1 MKSMKKFTLSIMLA
15 LATVVARAESVATAP
30 TWTDDLTTTA
40 EIADLHRGAAMT
52 IDNEGNA
59 IVTGSYTT
67 DLQFAGSYLEAIATS
82 AFVAKYDKAGNKK
95 WAAGLKG
102 AATINAITTDAEG
115 NIYAAGVFADA
126 VEILNANGESKQTI
140 TGMADRTDKATGFI
154 VKYDKAGDYVASK
167 IITPQTNAALVDMGL
182 EDDSSASFYAKKLV
196 VDGTKLYLS
205 ASYKGDVNVDN
216 VALPGKYVTVFD
228 FMFQD
233 AVSMCVLSFNTSD
246 LGDAKTVSYF
256 GAKEQTTTDLV
267 YQTEDVNFDVHDG
280 KVYVGYVA
288 CGKEMTLYAG
298 NSTSDV
304 PLIYSG
310 DGTNEHGYILAVID
324 GNNVTKKVFHSV
336 ATDNTNVLNTIDH
349 MVFKNDKL
357 YLVGTF
363 NQALPFDINISY
375 AGGCDTYATCLNA
388 TTLEKEWAVT
398 SNFEEGEAN
407 YSAENVSGVVIAN
420 DGAINI
426 YGWVE
431 NTSDHSVTSALN
443 HTVAAGTPTQMEK
456 ESDAKLFMAVATNGS
471 TKLFQTD
478 NVKTTEGGL
487 TYAGKYTYTYYG
499 GDLATGVSNVIAA
512 DNTINWDGNNVTL
525 AKAADITLY
534 NVSGML
540 VKKAN
545 NASTMSL
552 DNVASGIYTV
562 KAGKQTIKVVK

>member
-1 MKSMKKFTLSIMLA
+1 MKKFTLSIMLA

-30 TWTDDLTTTA
+30 TWTDDITTT
-40 EIADLHRGAAMT
+40 EKFADLHRGAAMT

-67 DLQFAGSYLEAIATS
+67 DLSFAASYLEATATS

-102 AATINAITTDAEG
+102 AATINAITTDAAG

-154 VKYDKAGDYVASK
+154 VKYSKDGEYVASK
-167 IITPQTNAALVDMGL
+167 IITPQTNAALIDLGL
-182 EDDSSASFYAKKLV
+182 MYDPSASFYTKKLV

-205 ASYKGDVNVDN
+205 AAYKGDVNVDN
-216 VALPGKYVTVFD
+216 VALSGKYVTMFD
-228 FMFQD
+228 FMLQD

-256 GAKEQTTTDLV
+256 GAKEQATTDLL

-336 ATDNTNVLNTIDH
+336 ATDNSNILNTIDH

-398 SNFEEGEAN
+398 SNFEEGDVN
-407 YSAENVSGVVIAN
+407 HSAENVSGVVIAN

-471 TKLFQTD
+471 TKLFQSD
-478 NVKTTEGGL
+478 NVKATEGGL

-499 GDLATGVSNVIAA
+499 GGSATGVSNVIAA

>member
-1 MKSMKKFTLSIMLA
+1 MLA
-15 LATVVARAESVATAP
+15 LATVVARAENVASAP
-30 TWTDDLTTTA
+30 TWTNELTTTEA
-40 EIADLHRGAAMT
+40 IADLHRGAAMT

-67 DLQFAGSYLEAIATS
+67 DLSFAASYLEATATS

-154 VKYDKAGDYVASK
+154 VKYSKDGEYVASK
-167 IITPQTNAALVDMGL
+167 IITPQTNAALIDLGL
-182 EDDSSASFYAKKLV
+182 MDDSSASFYAKKLV

-288 CGKEMTLYAG
+288 CGKDMTLYAG

-304 PLIYSG
+304 PLVYSG

-324 GNNVTKKVFHSV
+324 GNNVTKKVFHSA
-336 ATDNTNVLNTIDH
+336 ATDNANVLNTIDD
-349 MVFKNDKL
+349 MVFKNNKL

-363 NQALPFDINISY
+363 NQALPFDNTISFS
-375 AGGCDTYATCLNA
+375 GGCDTYAVSLNA

-398 SNFEEGEAN
+398 SNFEEGDAN
-407 YSAENVSGVVIAN
+407 HSAENVSGVVIAN

-443 HTVAAGTPTQMEK
+443 HTVAAGTPTKMEK
-456 ESDAKLFMAVATNGS
+456 ESDAKLFMAVATNGN
-471 TKLFQTD
+471 TKLFQSD

-487 TYAGKYTYTYYG
+487 TYAGKYTYSYYG
-499 GDLATGVSNVIAA
+499 GDLATGVSNVMAA

-525 AKAADITLY
+525 AKAADIALY

>member
-1 MKSMKKFTLSIMLA
+1 MLA
-15 LATVVARAESVATAP
+15 LATVVARAESVASVS
-30 TWTDDLTTTA
+30 TWTDELTTTA

-67 DLQFAGSYLEAIATS
+67 DLSFAASNLEATSTS
-82 AFVAKYDKAGNKK
+82 AFVAKYDKAGNRK
-95 WAAGLKG
+95 WAAGLNG

-115 NIYAAGVFADA
+115 NIYAAGVFAD
-126 VEILNANGESKQTI
+126 VVKILNANGESKQTI
-140 TGMADRTDKATGFI
+140 TGMADITDKATGFI
-154 VKYDKAGDYVASK
+154 VKYSKDGEYVASK
-167 IITPQTNAALVDMGL
+167 TITPKTNATLAGMMAGMELLDF
-182 EDDSSASFYAKKLV
+182 SSAGFYAKKLV

-216 VALPGKYVTVFD
+216 VALSGKYVTLFGIW
-228 FMFQD
+228 FQD

-246 LGDAKTVSYF
+246 LGDAKTVSNF
-256 GAKEQTTTDLV
+256 GAKEQTTTDLL

-349 MVFKNDKL
+349 MVFKNNKL

-363 NQALPFDINISY
+363 NQALPFDNTISFS
-375 AGGCDTYATCLNA
+375 GGCDTYAVSLNA

-398 SNFEEGEAN
+398 SNFEEGDVN

-431 NTSDHSVTSALN
+431 NTDGHSVTSALN

-456 ESDAKLFMAVATNGS
+456 ESDAKLFMAVATNGN

-478 NVKTTEGGL
+478 NVKTTEEGL

-499 GDLATGVSNVIAA
+499 GGSATGVSNVMTA

>member
-1 MKSMKKFTLSIMLA
+1 MLA

-30 TWTDDLTTTA
+30 TWTDELTTTA
-40 EIADLHRGAAMT
+40 KIADLHRGAAMT

-67 DLQFAGSYLEAIATS
+67 DLQFARSYLEAIATS

-95 WAAGLKG
+95 WAAGLNG
-102 AATINAITTDAEG
+102 AATINAITTDAAG
-115 NIYAAGVFADA
+115 NIYAAGVFAD
-126 VEILNANGESKQTI
+126 VVKILNANGESKQTI
-140 TGMADRTDKATGFI
+140 TGIADRPDKATGFI
-154 VKYDKAGDYVASK
+154 VKYSKDGEYVASK
-167 IITPQTNAALVDMGL
+167 TITPKTNAALAGTEL
-182 EDDSSASFYAKKLV
+182 WDDSRAGFYAKKLV
-196 VDGTKLYLS
+196 IDGTKLYLS

-216 VALPGKYVTVFD
+216 VALSGKYVNIGG

-288 CGKEMTLYAG
+288 SGKDMTLYAG

-304 PLIYSG
+304 PLIYRG
-310 DGTNEHGYILAVID
+310 DGINEHGYILAVID
-324 GNNVTKKVFHSV
+324 GNNVTTKVFHSEE
-336 ATDNTNVLNTIDH
+336 TDNMNVLNTIDH
-349 MVFKNDKL
+349 MVFKNNKL

-363 NQALPFDINISY
+363 NQALPFDNTISFS
-375 AGGCDTYATCLNA
+375 GGCDTYAVSLNA

-431 NTSDHSVTSALN
+431 NTNGHSVTSALN
-443 HTVAAGTPTQMEK
+443 HTVAAGTPTKMEK
-456 ESDAKLFMAVATNGS
+456 ESDAKLFMAVATNGN

-478 NVKTTEGGL
+478 NVKTTEEGL

-499 GDLATGVSNVIAA
+499 GGSATGVSNVMTA

>member
-1 MKSMKKFTLSIMLA
+1 MLA

-30 TWTDDLTTTA
+30 TWTDELTTTA
-40 EIADLHRGAAMT
+40 AIADLHRGAAMT

-67 DLQFAGSYLEAIATS
+67 ELQFAGSYLEATATS

-95 WAAGLKG
+95 WAAGLNG
-102 AATINAITTDAEG
+102 AATISAITTDAAG
-115 NIYAAGVFADA
+115 NIYAAGVFADV
-126 VEILNANGESKQTI
+126 VEILNANGKSKQTI
-140 TGMADRTDKATGFI
+140 TGMAERTDKATGFI
-154 VKYDKAGDYVASK
+154 VKYSKDGEYVASK
-167 IITPQTNAALVDMGL
+167 IITPKTNAALAGMVLMDF
-182 EDDSSASFYAKKLV
+182 SSAGFYTKKLI

-205 ASYKGDVNVDN
+205 AAYKGDVNVDN
-216 VALPGKYVTVFD
+216 VALSGKYVTLFE

-256 GAKEQTTTDLV
+256 GAKEQTTADLV

-288 CGKEMTLYAG
+288 SGKEMTLYAG

-304 PLIYSG
+304 PLIYRG
-310 DGTNEHGYILAVID
+310 DGINEHGYILAVID
-324 GNNVTKKVFHSV
+324 GNNVKKKVFHSEE
-336 ATDNTNVLNTIDH
+336 TDNMNVLNTIDH
-349 MVFKNDKL
+349 MVFKNNKL

-363 NQALPFDINISY
+363 NQALPFDNTISFS
-375 AGGCDTYATCLNA
+375 GGCDTYAVSLNA

-478 NVKTTEGGL
+478 NVKATEGGL

-499 GDLATGVSNVIAA
+499 GGSATGVSNVMA
-512 DNTINWDGNNVTL
+512 DGNAINWDGNNVTL

>member
-1 MKSMKKFTLSIMLA
+1 MLA
-15 LATVVARAESVATAP
+15 LATVVARAESVASAP
-30 TWTDDLTTTA
+30 TWTNELTTTEA
-40 EIADLHRGAAMT
+40 FADLHRGAAMT

-67 DLQFAGSYLEAIATS
+67 ELQFAGSYLEATATS

-95 WAAGLKG
+95 WAAGLNG
-102 AATINAITTDAEG
+102 AATINAITTDAAG

-140 TGMADRTDKATGFI
+140 TGMADRPDKATGFI
-154 VKYDKAGDYVASK
+154 VKYSKDGEYVASK
-167 IITPQTNAALVDMGL
+167 TITPKTNAALAGTEL
-182 EDDSSASFYAKKLV
+182 WDDSRAGFYAKKLV
-196 VDGTKLYLS
+196 IDGTKLYLS

-216 VALPGKYVTVFD
+216 VALSGKYVNIGG

-256 GAKEQTTTDLV
+256 GAKEQTTNESL

-288 CGKEMTLYAG
+288 SGKDMTLYAG

-304 PLIYSG
+304 PLIYRG
-310 DGTNEHGYILAVID
+310 DGINEHGYILAVID
-324 GNNVTKKVFHSV
+324 GNNVTKKVFHSEE
-336 ATDNTNVLNTIDH
+336 TDNMNVLNTIDH
-349 MVFKNDKL
+349 MVFKNNKL

-363 NQALPFDINISY
+363 NQALPFDNTISFS
-375 AGGCDTYATCLNA
+375 GGCDTYAVSLNA

-431 NTSDHSVTSALN
+431 NTNGHSVTSALN
-443 HTVAAGTPTQMEK
+443 HTVAAGTPTKMEK
-456 ESDAKLFMAVATNGS
+456 ESDAKLFMAVATNGN

-487 TYAGKYTYTYYG
+487 TYPGKYTYTYYG
-499 GDLATGVSNVIAA
+499 GGSATGVSNVMTA

>member
-1 MKSMKKFTLSIMLA
+1 MLA
-15 LATVVARAESVATAP
+15 LATVVARAESVASAP
-30 TWTDDLTTTA
+30 TWTDELTTTA
-40 EIADLHRGAAMT
+40 AIADLHRGAAMT

-67 DLQFAGSYLEAIATS
+67 DLSFAASYLEATATS

-115 NIYAAGVFADA
+115 NIYAAGVFADE

-154 VKYDKAGDYVASK
+154 VKYSKDGEYVASK
-167 IITPQTNAALVDMGL
+167 IITPQTNAALIDLGL
-182 EDDSSASFYAKKLV
+182 EDYSSASFYAKKLV

-288 CGKEMTLYAG
+288 CGKDMTLYAG

-324 GNNVTKKVFHSV
+324 GNNVTKKVFHSA
-336 ATDNTNVLNTIDH
+336 ATDNANVLNTIDD
-349 MVFKNDKL
+349 MVFKNNKL

-363 NQALPFDINISY
+363 NQALPFDNTISFS
-375 AGGCDTYATCLNA
+375 GGCDTYAVSLNA

-398 SNFEEGEAN
+398 SNFEEGDAK

-456 ESDAKLFMAVATNGS
+456 ESDAKLFMAVATNGD
-471 TKLFQTD
+471 TKLFQSD
-478 NVKTTEGGL
+478 NVKATEGGL
-487 TYAGKYTYTYYG
+487 TYAGKYTYSYYG
-499 GDLATGVSNVIAA
+499 GDSATGVSNVMAA
-512 DNTINWDGNNVTL
+512 DNAINWDGNNVTL

>member
-1 MKSMKKFTLSIMLA
+1 MLA

-30 TWTDDLTTTA
+30 TWTDELTTTA
-40 EIADLHRGAAMT
+40 AIADLHRGAAMT

-67 DLQFAGSYLEAIATS
+67 ELQFAGSYLEATATS

-95 WAAGLKG
+95 WAAGLNG
-102 AATINAITTDAEG
+102 AATINAITTDAAG
-115 NIYAAGVFADA
+115 NIYAAGVFADV
-126 VEILNANGESKQTI
+126 VEILNANGKSKQTI
-140 TGMADRTDKATGFI
+140 TGMADRRDKATGFI
-154 VKYDKAGDYVASK
+154 VKYSKEGEYVASK
-167 IITPQTNAALVDMGL
+167 IITPQTNAALIDLGL
-182 EDDSSASFYAKKLV
+182 MYDPSASFYAKKLV
-196 VDGTKLYLS
+196 FDGTKLYLS
-205 ASYKGDVNVDN
+205 AAYKGDVNVDN
-216 VALPGKYVTVFD
+216 VALSGKYANIGG
-228 FMFQD
+228 FMLQD
-233 AVSMCVLSFNTSD
+233 AISMCVLSFNTSD

-304 PLIYSG
+304 PLAYSG
-310 DGTNEHGYILAVID
+310 DGINEHGYILAVID

-336 ATDNTNVLNTIDH
+336 ATDNSKILNTIDH

-431 NTSDHSVTSALN
+431 KTSDHSVTSALN

-471 TKLFQTD
+471 TKLFQSD
-478 NVKTTEGGL
+478 NVKATEGGS

-499 GDLATGVSNVIAA
+499 GDLATGVSNVMTA

>member
-1 MKSMKKFTLSIMLA
+1 MLA
-15 LATVVARAESVATAP
+15 LATVVARAESVASAS
-30 TWTDDLTTTA
+30 TWTNELTTTA
-40 EIADLHRGAAMT
+40 EIAELHRGAAMT

-67 DLQFAGSYLEAIATS
+67 ELQFAGSNLEATATS
-82 AFVAKYDKAGNKK
+82 AFVAKYDKAGNRK
-95 WAAGLKG
+95 WAAGLNG

-115 NIYAAGVFADA
+115 NIYAAGVFAD
-126 VEILNANGESKQTI
+126 VVKILNANGESKQTI
-140 TGMADRTDKATGFI
+140 TGMADRDDKATGFI
-154 VKYDKAGDYVASK
+154 VKYSKDGEYVASK
-167 IITPQTNAALVDMGL
+167 TITPKTNATLAGMMAGMELWDY
-182 EDDSSASFYAKKLV
+182 SSAGFYTKKLV

-205 ASYKGDVNVDN
+205 AAYKGDVNVDN
-216 VALPGKYVTVFD
+216 VALSGKYVTLFG
-228 FMFQD
+228 FAFQD

-256 GAKEQTTTDLV
+256 GAKEQTTNDLV

-336 ATDNTNVLNTIDH
+336 ATNNTNVLNTIDH

-398 SNFEEGEAN
+398 SNFEEGDVN
-407 YSAENVSGVVIAN
+407 HSAENVSGVVIAN

-431 NTSDHSVTSALN
+431 NTSEHSVTSALN
-443 HTVAAGTPTQMEK
+443 HTVAAGTPTKMEK
-456 ESDAKLFMAVATNGS
+456 ESDAKLFMAVATNGN

-499 GDLATGVSNVIAA
+499 GGSATGVSNVMA
-512 DNTINWDGNNVTL
+512 DGNAINWDGNNVTL

>member
-1 MKSMKKFTLSIMLA
+1 MKKITLSIMLA
-15 LATVVARAESVATAP
+15 LATVVARAESVASAP
-30 TWTDDLTTTA
+30 TWTDELTTTA
-40 EIADLHRGAAMT
+40 AIADLHRGAAMT

-67 DLQFAGSYLEAIATS
+67 DLSFAASYLEATATS

-115 NIYAAGVFADA
+115 NIYAAGVFADE

-154 VKYDKAGDYVASK
+154 VKYSKDGEYVASK
-167 IITPQTNAALVDMGL
+167 IITPQTNAALIDLGL
-182 EDDSSASFYAKKLV
+182 EDYSSASFYAKKLV

-288 CGKEMTLYAG
+288 CGKDMTLYAG

-324 GNNVTKKVFHSV
+324 GNNVTKKVFHSA
-336 ATDNTNVLNTIDH
+336 ATDNANVLNTIDD
-349 MVFKNDKL
+349 MVFKNNKL

-363 NQALPFDINISY
+363 NQALPFDNTISFS
-375 AGGCDTYATCLNA
+375 GGCDTYAVSLNA

-398 SNFEEGEAN
+398 SNFEEGDAK

-456 ESDAKLFMAVATNGS
+456 ESDAKLFMAVATNGD
-471 TKLFQTD
+471 TKLFQSD
-478 NVKTTEGGL
+478 NVKATEGGL
-487 TYAGKYTYTYYG
+487 TYAGKYTYSYYG
-499 GDLATGVSNVIAA
+499 GDSATGVSNVMAA
-512 DNTINWDGNNVTL
+512 DNAINWDGNNVTL

>member
-1 MKSMKKFTLSIMLA
+1 MLA
-15 LATVVARAESVATAP
+15 LATVVARAESVASAS
-30 TWTDDLTTTA
+30 TWTAELTTTEA
-40 EIADLHRGAAMT
+40 FADLHRGAAMT

-67 DLQFAGSYLEAIATS
+67 NLQFAESYLEATATS
-82 AFVAKYDKAGNKK
+82 AFVAKYDKDGNRK
-95 WAAGLKG
+95 WAAGLNG

-115 NIYAAGVFADA
+115 NIYAAGVFAD
-126 VEILNANGESKQTI
+126 VVKILNANGESKQTI
-140 TGMADRTDKATGFI
+140 TGMADRDDKATGFI
-154 VKYDKAGDYVASK
+154 VKYSKDGEYVASK
-167 IITPQTNAALVDMGL
+167 TITPKTNATLAGMMAGMGL
-182 EDDSSASFYAKKLV
+182 WDYSSAGFYAKKLV

-205 ASYKGDVNVDN
+205 AAYKGDVNVDN
-216 VALPGKYVTVFD
+216 VALSGKYVTLFG
-228 FMFQD
+228 FAFQD

-256 GAKEQTTTDLV
+256 GAKEQTTNDLV

-288 CGKEMTLYAG
+288 CGKDMTLYAG

-304 PLIYSG
+304 SLVYSG

-336 ATDNTNVLNTIDH
+336 ATNNTNVLNTIDH
-349 MVFKNDKL
+349 MVFKNNKL

-363 NQALPFDINISY
+363 NQALPFDNTISFS
-375 AGGCDTYATCLNA
+375 GGCDTYAVSLNA

-398 SNFEEGEAN
+398 SNFEEGDAN
-407 YSAENVSGVVIAN
+407 HSAENVSGVVIAN

-431 NTSDHSVTSALN
+431 KTSDHSVTSALN

-456 ESDAKLFMAVATNGS
+456 ESDAKLFMAVATNGN

-499 GDLATGVSNVIAA
+499 GGSATGVSNVMA
-512 DNTINWDGNNVTL
+512 DGNAINWDGNNVTL

>member
-1 MKSMKKFTLSIMLA
+1 MLA
-15 LATVVARAESVATAP
+15 LATVVARAESVATASP
-30 TWTDDLTTTA
+30 WTDELTTT
-40 EIADLHRGAAMT
+40 EKFADLHRGAAMT

-67 DLQFAGSYLEAIATS
+67 ELQFAGSYLEATATS

-95 WAAGLKG
+95 WAAGLNG

-115 NIYAAGVFADA
+115 NIYAAGVFAD
-126 VEILNANGESKQTI
+126 VVKILNANGESKQTI
-140 TGMADRTDKATGFI
+140 TGMADRDDKATGFI
-154 VKYDKAGDYVASK
+154 VKYSKDGEYVASK
-167 IITPQTNAALVDMGL
+167 TITPKTNAALAGTEL
-182 EDDSSASFYAKKLV
+182 WDDSRAGFYAKKLV
-196 VDGTKLYLS
+196 IDGTKLYLS

-216 VALPGKYVTVFD
+216 VALSGKYVNIGG

-349 MVFKNDKL
+349 MVFKNNKL

-363 NQALPFDINISY
+363 NQALPFDNTISFS
-375 AGGCDTYATCLNA
+375 GGCDTYAVSLNA

-398 SNFEEGEAN
+398 SNFEEGDVN
-407 YSAENVSGVVIAN
+407 HSAENVSGVVIAN

-456 ESDAKLFMAVATNGS
+456 ESDAKLFMAVATNGN

-478 NVKTTEGGL
+478 NVKPTEEGL

-499 GDLATGVSNVIAA
+499 GGSATGVSNVIAA
-512 DNTINWDGNNVTL
+512 GNTINWDGNNVTL

>member
-1 MKSMKKFTLSIMLA
+1 MLA
-15 LATVVARAESVATAP
+15 LATVVARAENVASAP
-30 TWTDDLTTTA
+30 TWTNELTTTA
-40 EIADLHRGAAMT
+40 AIADLHRGAAMT

-67 DLQFAGSYLEAIATS
+67 DLSFAASYLEATATS

-115 NIYAAGVFADA
+115 NIYAAGVFADE

-154 VKYDKAGDYVASK
+154 VKYSKDGEYVASK
-167 IITPQTNAALVDMGL
+167 IITPQTNAALIDLGL
-182 EDDSSASFYAKKLV
+182 MDDSSASFYAKKLV

-228 FMFQD
+228 LMFQD

-288 CGKEMTLYAG
+288 CGKDMTLYAG

-304 PLIYSG
+304 PLVYSG

-324 GNNVTKKVFHSV
+324 GNNVTKKVFHSA
-336 ATDNTNVLNTIDH
+336 ATDNANVLNTIDD
-349 MVFKNDKL
+349 MVFKNNKL

-398 SNFEEGEAN
+398 SNFEEGDAN
-407 YSAENVSGVVIAN
+407 HSAENVSGVVIAN

-443 HTVAAGTPTQMEK
+443 HTVAAGTPTKMEK

-487 TYAGKYTYTYYG
+487 TYAGKYTYSYYG
-499 GDLATGVSNVIAA
+499 GDSATGVSNVMA
-512 DNTINWDGNNVTL
+512 DGNAISWDGSNVTL

>member
-1 MKSMKKFTLSIMLA
+1 MLA

-30 TWTDDLTTTA
+30 TWTDELTTTA
-40 EIADLHRGAAMT
+40 AIADLHRGAAMT

-67 DLQFAGSYLEAIATS
+67 ELQFAGSYLEATATS

-95 WAAGLKG
+95 WAAGLNG
-102 AATINAITTDAEG
+102 AATINAITTDAAG
-115 NIYAAGVFADA
+115 NIYAAGVFADV
-126 VEILNANGESKQTI
+126 VEILNANGKSKQTI
-140 TGMADRTDKATGFI
+140 TGMAERTDKATGFI
-154 VKYDKAGDYVASK
+154 VKYSKDGEYVASK
-167 IITPQTNAALVDMGL
+167 IITPQTNAALIDLGL
-182 EDDSSASFYAKKLV
+182 MYDPSASFYAKKLV
-196 VDGTKLYLS
+196 FDGTKLYLS
-205 ASYKGDVNVDN
+205 AAYKGDVNVDN
-216 VALPGKYVTVFD
+216 VALSGKYANIGG
-228 FMFQD
+228 FMLQD
-233 AVSMCVLSFNTSD
+233 AISMCVLSFNTSD

-256 GAKEQTTTDLV
+256 GAKEQATTDLV

-304 PLIYSG
+304 PLAYSG
-310 DGTNEHGYILAVID
+310 DGINEHGYILAVID

-336 ATDNTNVLNTIDH
+336 ATDNSKILNTIDH

-431 NTSDHSVTSALN
+431 KTSDHSVTSALN

-471 TKLFQTD
+471 TKLFQSD
-478 NVKTTEGGL
+478 NVKATEGGS

-499 GDLATGVSNVIAA
+499 GDLATGVSNVMTA

>member
-1 MKSMKKFTLSIMLA
+1 MLA

-30 TWTDDLTTTA
+30 TWTDDLTTT
-40 EIADLHRGAAMT
+40 EKFADLHRGAAMT

-67 DLQFAGSYLEAIATS
+67 DLQFAGSYLEATATS
-82 AFVAKYDKAGNKK
+82 AFVAKYDSAGNKR
-95 WAAGLKG
+95 WAAGLNG
-102 AATINAITTDAEG
+102 AASSNAITTDAEG
-115 NIYAAGVFADA
+115 NIYAAGVFAD
-126 VEILNANGESKQTI
+126 VVKILNANGKSKQTI

-154 VKYDKAGDYVASK
+154 VKYSKDGEYVASK
-167 IITPQTNAALVDMGL
+167 TITPKTNATLAGMMAGMELWDY
-182 EDDSSASFYAKKLV
+182 SSAGFYTKKLV

-205 ASYKGDVNVDN
+205 AAYKGDVNVDN
-216 VALPGKYVTVFD
+216 VALSGKYVTLFG
-228 FMFQD
+228 FAFQD

-256 GAKEQTTTDLV
+256 GAKEQATTDFL

-304 PLIYSG
+304 PQVYSGEGG

-336 ATDNTNVLNTIDH
+336 ATDNSKILNTIDH
-349 MVFKNDKL
+349 MVFKNNKL

-363 NQALPFDINISY
+363 NQALPFDNTISFS
-375 AGGCDTYATCLNA
+375 GGCDTYAVSLNA

-407 YSAENVSGVVIAN
+407 YSAENVSGLVIAN
-420 DGAINI
+420 DGAINR

-456 ESDAKLFMAVATNGS
+456 ESDAKLFMAVATNGN

-478 NVKTTEGGL
+478 NVKTTEEGL

-499 GDLATGVSNVIAA
+499 GGSATGVSNVMTA

-545 NASTMSL
+545 NTSTMSL
-552 DNVASGIYTV
+552 ANVASGIYTV
-562 KAGKQTIKVVK
+562 KAGKQTIKVVN

>member
-1 MKSMKKFTLSIMLA
+1 MLA
-15 LATVVARAESVATAP
+15 LATVVARAESVASAP
-30 TWTDDLTTTA
+30 TWTNELTTTEA
-40 EIADLHRGAAMT
+40 FADLHRGAAMT

-67 DLQFAGSYLEAIATS
+67 ELQFAGSYLEATATS

-95 WAAGLKG
+95 WAAGLNG
-102 AATINAITTDAEG
+102 AATINAITTDAAG
-115 NIYAAGVFADA
+115 NIYAAGVFAD
-126 VEILNANGESKQTI
+126 VVKILNANGESKQTI
-140 TGMADRTDKATGFI
+140 TGMADRDDKATGFI
-154 VKYDKAGDYVASK
+154 VKYSKDGEYVASK
-167 IITPQTNAALVDMGL
+167 TITPKTNAALAGTELWDY
-182 EDDSSASFYAKKLV
+182 SSAGFYTKKLV

-216 VALPGKYVTVFD
+216 VALSGKYVTLFE

-310 DGTNEHGYILAVID
+310 DGGDGTNEHGYILAVID

-336 ATDNTNVLNTIDH
+336 ATNNTNVLNTIDH
-349 MVFKNDKL
+349 MVFKNNKL

-363 NQALPFDINISY
+363 NQVLPFDNTISFS
-375 AGGCDTYATCLNA
+375 GGCDTYAVSLNA

-398 SNFEEGEAN
+398 SNFEEGDVN
-407 YSAENVSGVVIAN
+407 HSAENVSGVVIAN

-456 ESDAKLFMAVATNGS
+456 ESDAKLFMAVATNGN

-478 NVKTTEGGL
+478 NVKPTEEGL

-499 GDLATGVSNVIAA
+499 GGSATGVSNVMTA

>member
-1 MKSMKKFTLSIMLA
+1 MLA
-15 LATVVARAESVATAP
+15 LATIVARAENVASAP
-30 TWTDDLTTTA
+30 TWTNELTTTEA
-40 EIADLHRGAAMT
+40 IADLHRGAAMT

-67 DLQFAGSYLEAIATS
+67 DLQFAESYLEATATS

-102 AATINAITTDAEG
+102 AATISAITTDAEG
-115 NIYAAGVFADA
+115 NIYAAGVFADR
-126 VEILNANGESKQTI
+126 VEILNAKGESKQTI
-140 TGMADRTDKATGFI
+140 TGMAERTDKATGFI
-154 VKYDKAGDYVASK
+154 VKYDKAGEYVASK
-167 IITPQTNAALVDMGL
+167 TIAPQTNAALVEMGL
-182 EDDSSASFYAKKLV
+182 MDDSQAGFYTKKLV
-196 VDGTKLYLS
+196 VDGSTLYLS
-205 ASYKGDVNVDN
+205 ASYRGDVNVDN
-216 VALPGKYVTVFD
+216 VALSGKYVTLFD

-233 AVSMCVLSFNTSD
+233 AISMCVLSFNTSD

-288 CGKEMTLYAG
+288 CGKDMTLYAG

-304 PLIYSG
+304 PLVYSG

-324 GNNVTKKVFHSV
+324 GNNVTKKVFHSA
-336 ATDNTNVLNTIDH
+336 ATDNANVLNTIDD
-349 MVFKNDKL
+349 MVFKNNKL

-363 NQALPFDINISY
+363 NQALPFDNTISFS
-375 AGGCDTYATCLNA
+375 GGCDTYAVSLNA

-398 SNFEEGEAN
+398 SNFEEGDAN
-407 YSAENVSGVVIAN
+407 HSAENVSGVVIAN

-456 ESDAKLFMAVATNGS
+456 ESDAKLFMAVTTNGN

-487 TYAGKYTYTYYG
+487 TYAGKYTYSYYG
-499 GDLATGVSNVIAA
+499 GDLATGVSNVMAA
-512 DNTINWDGNNVTL
+512 DNAINWDGNNVTL
-525 AKAADITLY
+525 AKAADIALY

>member
-1 MKSMKKFTLSIMLA
+1 MLA

-30 TWTDDLTTTA
+30 TWTDDLTTT
-40 EIADLHRGAAMT
+40 EKFADLHRGAAMT

-67 DLQFAGSYLEAIATS
+67 ELSFAASYLKAIATS

-102 AATINAITTDAEG
+102 AATINAITTDAAG
-115 NIYAAGVFADA
+115 NIYAAGVFAD
-126 VEILNANGESKQTI
+126 VVKILNANGESKQTI

-154 VKYDKAGDYVASK
+154 VKYSKDGEYVASK
-167 IITPQTNAALVDMGL
+167 IITPQTNAALIDLGL
-182 EDDSSASFYAKKLV
+182 MDDSSASFYAKKLV

-288 CGKEMTLYAG
+288 CGKDMTLYAG

-324 GNNVTKKVFHSV
+324 GNNVTKKVFHSA
-336 ATDNTNVLNTIDH
+336 ATDNANVLNTIDD
-349 MVFKNDKL
+349 MVFKNNKL

-363 NQALPFDINISY
+363 NQALPFDNTISFS
-375 AGGCDTYATCLNA
+375 GGCDTYAVSLNA

-398 SNFEEGEAN
+398 SNFEEGDAN
-407 YSAENVSGVVIAN
+407 HSAENVSGVVIAN

-471 TKLFQTD
+471 TKLFQSD

-499 GDLATGVSNVIAA
+499 GGSATGVSNVMA
-512 DNTINWDGNNVTL
+512 DGNAINWDGNNVTL

>member
-1 MKSMKKFTLSIMLA
+1 MLA
-15 LATVVARAESVATAP
+15 LATVVARAESVASAS
-30 TWTDDLTTTA
+30 TWTAELTTTA
-40 EIADLHRGAAMT
+40 AIADLHRSAAMT

-67 DLQFAGSYLEAIATS
+67 DLQFAGSNLEATATS

-102 AATINAITTDAEG
+102 AATINAITTDAAG

-154 VKYDKAGDYVASK
+154 VKYDKAGEYVASK

-256 GAKEQTTTDLV
+256 GAKDQTTTDLV

-336 ATDNTNVLNTIDH
+336 ATDNINVLNTIDH
-349 MVFKNDKL
+349 MVFKNNKL

-363 NQALPFDINISY
+363 NQALPFDNTISFS
-375 AGGCDTYATCLNA
+375 GGCDTYAVSLNA

-398 SNFEEGEAN
+398 SNFKEGEAN

-431 NTSDHSVTSALN
+431 NTDGHSVTSALN

-456 ESDAKLFMAVATNGS
+456 ESDAKLFMAVATNGN

-478 NVKTTEGGL
+478 NVKTTEEGL

-499 GDLATGVSNVIAA
+499 GGSTTGVSNVMTA
-512 DNTINWDGNNVTL
+512 DNAINWDGNNVTL

>member
-1 MKSMKKFTLSIMLA
+1 MLA
-15 LATVVARAESVATAP
+15 LATVVARAESVASAP
-30 TWTDDLTTTA
+30 TWTDELTTTEA
-40 EIADLHRGAAMT
+40 IADLHRGAAMT

-67 DLQFAGSYLEAIATS
+67 DLSFAASYLEATATS

-154 VKYDKAGDYVASK
+154 VKYSKDGEYVASK
-167 IITPQTNAALVDMGL
+167 IITPQTNAALIDLGL
-182 EDDSSASFYAKKLV
+182 EDYSSASFYAKKLV

-288 CGKEMTLYAG
+288 CGKDMTLYAG
-298 NSTSDV
+298 NSTYDV

-336 ATDNTNVLNTIDH
+336 ATDNANVLNTIDD
-349 MVFKNDKL
+349 MVFKNNKL

-363 NQALPFDINISY
+363 NQALPFDNTISFS
-375 AGGCDTYATCLNA
+375 GGCDTYAVSLNA

-398 SNFEEGEAN
+398 SNFEEGDAN

-443 HTVAAGTPTQMEK
+443 HTVAAGTPTKMEK
-456 ESDAKLFMAVATNGS
+456 ESDAKLFMAVATNGN

-487 TYAGKYTYTYYG
+487 TYAGKYTYSYYG
-499 GDLATGVSNVIAA
+499 GDLATGVNNVMAA

-525 AKAADITLY
+525 AKAADIALY

>member
-1 MKSMKKFTLSIMLA
+1 MKKFTLSIMLA
-15 LATVVARAESVATAP
+15 LATVVARAESVASVS
-30 TWTDDLTTTA
+30 TWTDELTTTA

-67 DLQFAGSYLEAIATS
+67 DLSFAASYLEATATS
-82 AFVAKYDKAGNKK
+82 AFVAKYDKAGKRK
-95 WAAGLKG
+95 WAAGLNG

-115 NIYAAGVFADA
+115 NIYAAGVFAD
-126 VEILNANGESKQTI
+126 VVKILNANGESKQTI
-140 TGMADRTDKATGFI
+140 TGMADRPDKATGFI
-154 VKYDKAGDYVASK
+154 VKYSKDGEYVASK
-167 IITPQTNAALVDMGL
+167 TITTKTNAALAGTEL
-182 EDDSSASFYAKKLV
+182 WDDSRAGFYAKKLV
-196 VDGTKLYLS
+196 IDGTKLYLS

-216 VALPGKYVTVFD
+216 VALSGKYVNIGG

-398 SNFEEGEAN
+398 SNFEEGDVN
-407 YSAENVSGVVIAN
+407 HSAENVSGVVIAN

-478 NVKTTEGGL
+478 NVKPTEEGL

-499 GDLATGVSNVIAA
+499 GGSATGVSNVMA
-512 DNTINWDGNNVTL
+512 DGNAINWDGNNVTL
-525 AKAADITLY
+525 AKAADITLC

>member
-1 MKSMKKFTLSIMLA
+1 MLA
-15 LATVVARAESVATAP
+15 LATVVARAESVASAP
-30 TWTDDLTTTA
+30 TWTDELTTTA
-40 EIADLHRGAAMT
+40 AIADLHRGAAMT

-67 DLQFAGSYLEAIATS
+67 DLSFAASYLEATATS

-102 AATINAITTDAEG
+102 AATISAITTDAEG
-115 NIYAAGVFADA
+115 NIYAAGVFADV
-126 VEILNANGESKQTI
+126 VEILNAKGESKQTI
-140 TGMADRTDKATGFI
+140 TGMAERTDKATGFI
-154 VKYDKAGDYVASK
+154 VKYDKAGEYVASK
-167 IITPQTNAALVDMGL
+167 TIAPQTNAALVEMGL
-182 EDDSSASFYAKKLV
+182 MDDSQAGFYTKKLV

-288 CGKEMTLYAG
+288 CGKDMTLYAG

-304 PLIYSG
+304 PLVYSG

-324 GNNVTKKVFHSV
+324 GNNVTKKVFHSA
-336 ATDNTNVLNTIDH
+336 ATDNANVLNTIDD
-349 MVFKNDKL
+349 MVFKNNKL

-363 NQALPFDINISY
+363 NQALPFDNTISFS
-375 AGGCDTYATCLNA
+375 GGCDTYAVSLNA

-398 SNFEEGEAN
+398 SNFEEGDAN

-443 HTVAAGTPTQMEK
+443 YTVAAGTPTQMEK
-456 ESDAKLFMAVATNGS
+456 ESDAKLFMAVATNGD

-478 NVKTTEGGL
+478 NVKATEGGL

-499 GDLATGVSNVIAA
+499 GDSATGVSSNVMAA

-545 NASTMSL
+545 NATAMSL

>member
-1 MKSMKKFTLSIMLA
+1 MLA
-15 LATVVARAESVATAP
+15 LATVVARAESVATASP
-30 TWTDDLTTTA
+30 WTDELTTT
-40 EIADLHRGAAMT
+40 EKFADLHRGAAMT

-67 DLQFAGSYLEAIATS
+67 DLSFAASYLEATATS

-95 WAAGLKG
+95 WAAGLNG

-115 NIYAAGVFADA
+115 NIYAAGVFAD
-126 VEILNANGESKQTI
+126 VVKILNANGESKQTI
-140 TGMADRTDKATGFI
+140 TGMADRPDKATGFI
-154 VKYDKAGDYVASK
+154 VKYSKDGEYVASK
-167 IITPQTNAALVDMGL
+167 TITPKTNAALAGTEL
-182 EDDSSASFYAKKLV
+182 WDDSRAGFYAKKLV
-196 VDGTKLYLS
+196 IDGTKLYLS

-216 VALPGKYVTVFD
+216 VALSGKYVNIGG

-349 MVFKNDKL
+349 MVFKNNKL

-363 NQALPFDINISY
+363 NQALPFDNTISFS
-375 AGGCDTYATCLNA
+375 GGCDTYAVSLNA

-398 SNFEEGEAN
+398 SNFEEGDVN
-407 YSAENVSGVVIAN
+407 HSAENVSGVVIAN

-478 NVKTTEGGL
+478 NVKPTEEGL

-499 GDLATGVSNVIAA
+499 GGSATGVSNVIAA
-512 DNTINWDGNNVTL
+512 GNTINWDGNNVTL

>member
-1 MKSMKKFTLSIMLA
+1 MLA
-15 LATVVARAESVATAP
+15 LATVVARAESVASAP
-30 TWTDDLTTTA
+30 TWTDELTTTA
-40 EIADLHRGAAMT
+40 AIADLHRGAAMT

-67 DLQFAGSYLEAIATS
+67 DLQFAGSNLEAIATS

-102 AATINAITTDAEG
+102 AATISAITTDAEG
-115 NIYAAGVFADA
+115 NIYAAGVFADV
-126 VEILNANGESKQTI
+126 VEILNANGKSKQTI

-154 VKYDKAGDYVASK
+154 VKYDKAGEYVASK
-167 IITPQTNAALVDMGL
+167 TIAPQTNAALAGMGL
-182 EDDSSASFYAKKLV
+182 MDDSSASFYAKKLV

-205 ASYKGDVNVDN
+205 ASYKGDVNVNN
-216 VALPGKYVTVFD
+216 VALSGKYVTLFD
-228 FMFQD
+228 FAFLD

-256 GAKEQTTTDLV
+256 GAKEQTTADLV

-288 CGKEMTLYAG
+288 CGKDMTLYAG

-336 ATDNTNVLNTIDH
+336 ATDNSNILNTIDH

-398 SNFEEGEAN
+398 SNFEEGDVN
-407 YSAENVSGVVIAN
+407 HSAENVSGVVIAN

-431 NTSDHSVTSALN
+431 NTSDHSVTALN

-456 ESDAKLFMAVATNGS
+456 ESDAKLFMAVATNGN
-471 TKLFQTD
+471 TKLFQSD
-478 NVKTTEGGL
+478 NVKTTEEVL

-499 GDLATGVSNVIAA
+499 GDLATGVSNVMAD

>member
-1 MKSMKKFTLSIMLA
+1 MKKFTLSIMLA
-15 LATVVARAESVATAP
+15 LATVVARAESVASAS
-30 TWTDDLTTTA
+30 TWTDDLTTT
-40 EIADLHRGAAMT
+40 EKFADLHRGAAMT

-67 DLQFAGSYLEAIATS
+67 DLSFAASNLEAIATS
-82 AFVAKYDKAGNKK
+82 AFVAKYDKAGKRE

-115 NIYAAGVFADA
+115 NIYAAGVFAD
-126 VEILNANGESKQTI
+126 VVKILNANGESKQTI
-140 TGMADRTDKATGFI
+140 TGMADRDDKATGFI
-154 VKYDKAGDYVASK
+154 VKYSKDGEYVASK
-167 IITPQTNAALVDMGL
+167 TITPKTNAALAGTELWDY
-182 EDDSSASFYAKKLV
+182 SSAGFYTKKLV

-205 ASYKGDVNVDN
+205 AAYKGDVNVDN
-216 VALPGKYVTVFD
+216 VALSGKYVTLFE

-288 CGKEMTLYAG
+288 CGSDMTLYAG

-304 PLIYSG
+304 SLAYRG
-310 DGTNEHGYILAVID
+310 DGINEHGYILAVID
-324 GNNVTKKVFHSV
+324 GNNVTKKVFHSEE
-336 ATDNTNVLNTIDH
+336 TDNMNVLNTIDH
-349 MVFKNDKL
+349 MVFKNNKL

-363 NQALPFDINISY
+363 NQVLPFDNTISFS
-375 AGGCDTYATCLNA
+375 GGCDTYAVSLNA

-431 NTSDHSVTSALN
+431 KTNGHSVTSALN
-443 HTVAAGTPTQMEK
+443 HTVAAGTPTKMEK
-456 ESDAKLFMAVATNGS
+456 ESDAKLFMAVATNGN

-478 NVKTTEGGL
+478 NVKTTEEGL

-499 GDLATGVSNVIAA
+499 GDSATGVSNVMAA
-512 DNTINWDGNNVTL
+512 DNAISWDGNNVTL

-545 NASTMSL
+545 NTTAMSL

>member
-15 LATVVARAESVATAP
+15 LATVVARAESVASVS
-30 TWTDDLTTTA
+30 TWTDELTTTA

-67 DLQFAGSYLEAIATS
+67 ELQFAGSYLEATATS

-102 AATINAITTDAEG
+102 AATINAITTDAAG

-154 VKYDKAGDYVASK
+154 VKYSKDGEYVASK
-167 IITPQTNAALVDMGL
+167 IITPQTNAALIDLGL
-182 EDDSSASFYAKKLV
+182 MDDSSASFYAKKLV

-205 ASYKGDVNVDN
+205 AAYKGDVNVDN

-288 CGKEMTLYAG
+288 CGKDMTLYAG

-398 SNFEEGEAN
+398 SNFEEGDVN
-407 YSAENVSGVVIAN
+407 HSAENVSGVVIAN

-478 NVKTTEGGL
+478 NVKPTEEGL
-487 TYAGKYTYTYYG
+487 TYEGKYTYTYYG
-499 GDLATGVSNVIAA
+499 GDLATGVSNVMTA

>member
-1 MKSMKKFTLSIMLA
+1 MLA
-15 LATVVARAESVATAP
+15 LATVVARAENVASAP
-30 TWTDDLTTTA
+30 TWTNELTTTEA
-40 EIADLHRGAAMT
+40 IADLHRGAAMT

-67 DLQFAGSYLEAIATS
+67 DLQFAESYLEAAATS

-115 NIYAAGVFADA
+115 NIYAAGVFADV
-126 VEILNANGESKQTI
+126 VEILNAKGESKQTI
-140 TGMADRTDKATGFI
+140 TGMAERTDKATGFI
-154 VKYDKAGDYVASK
+154 VKYDKAGEYVASK
-167 IITPQTNAALVDMGL
+167 TIAPQTNAALVEMGL
-182 EDDSSASFYAKKLV
+182 MDDSQAGFYTKKLV
-196 VDGTKLYLS
+196 VDGSTLYLS
-205 ASYKGDVNVDN
+205 ASYRGDVNVDN
-216 VALPGKYVTVFD
+216 VALSGKYVTLFD

-233 AVSMCVLSFNTSD
+233 AISMCVLSFNTSD

-288 CGKEMTLYAG
+288 CGKDMTLYAG

-304 PLIYSG
+304 PLVYSG

-324 GNNVTKKVFHSV
+324 GNNVTKKVFHSA
-336 ATDNTNVLNTIDH
+336 ATDNANVLNTIDD
-349 MVFKNDKL
+349 MVFKNNKL

-363 NQALPFDINISY
+363 NQALPFDNTISFS
-375 AGGCDTYATCLNA
+375 GGCDTYAVSLNA

-398 SNFEEGEAN
+398 SNFEEGDAN
-407 YSAENVSGVVIAN
+407 HSAENVSGVVIAN

-443 HTVAAGTPTQMEK
+443 HTVAAGTPTKMEK
-456 ESDAKLFMAVATNGS
+456 ESDAKLFMAVATNGN
-471 TKLFQTD
+471 TKLFQSD
-478 NVKTTEGGL
+478 NVKTVAPGM
-487 TYAGKYTYTYYG
+487 TYAGKYTYSYYG
-499 GDLATGVSNVIAA
+499 GDLATGVSNVMAA

-525 AKAADITLY
+525 AKAADIALY

>member
-1 MKSMKKFTLSIMLA
+1 MLA
-15 LATVVARAESVATAP
+15 LATVVARAESVASAP
-30 TWTDDLTTTA
+30 TWTDELTTTA
-40 EIADLHRGAAMT
+40 AIADLHRGAAMT

-67 DLQFAGSYLEAIATS
+67 DLSFAASYLEATATS

-154 VKYDKAGDYVASK
+154 VKYSKDGEYVASK
-167 IITPQTNAALVDMGL
+167 IITPQTNAALIDLGL
-182 EDDSSASFYAKKLV
+182 MDDSSASFYAKKLV

-216 VALPGKYVTVFD
+216 VALPGKYVTLFD

-288 CGKEMTLYAG
+288 CGKDMTLYAG

-304 PLIYSG
+304 PLVYSG

-324 GNNVTKKVFHSV
+324 GNNVTKKVFHSA
-336 ATDNTNVLNTIDH
+336 ATDNANVLNTIDD
-349 MVFKNDKL
+349 MVFKNNKL

-363 NQALPFDINISY
+363 NQALPFDNTISFS
-375 AGGCDTYATCLNA
+375 GGCDTYAVSLNA

-398 SNFEEGEAN
+398 SNFEEGDAK

-443 HTVAAGTPTQMEK
+443 HTVAAGTPTKMEK
-456 ESDAKLFMAVATNGS
+456 ESDAKLFMAVATNGD
-471 TKLFQTD
+471 TKLFQSD
-478 NVKTTEGGL
+478 NVKATEGGL
-487 TYAGKYTYTYYG
+487 TYAGKYTYSYYG
-499 GDLATGVSNVIAA
+499 GDSATGVSNVMAA
-512 DNTINWDGNNVTL
+512 DNAINWDGNNVTL

>member
-1 MKSMKKFTLSIMLA
+1 MLA

-30 TWTDDLTTTA
+30 TWTDDLTTT
-40 EIADLHRGAAMT
+40 EKFADLHRGPAMT

-67 DLQFAGSYLEAIATS
+67 DLSFAASNLEATATS

-95 WAAGLKG
+95 WAAGLNG

-115 NIYAAGVFADA
+115 NIYAAGVFAD
-126 VEILNANGESKQTI
+126 VVKILNANGESKQTI
-140 TGMADRTDKATGFI
+140 TGMADRIEKETGFI
-154 VKYDKAGDYVASK
+154 VQYSKDGEYVASK
-167 IITPQTNAALVDMGL
+167 IITPKTNAALAGTELLDF
-182 EDDSSASFYAKKLV
+182 SSAGFYTKKLV

-288 CGKEMTLYAG
+288 CGKDMTLYAG

-336 ATDNTNVLNTIDH
+336 ATDNANVLKTIDH
-349 MVFKNDKL
+349 MVFKNNKL

-363 NQALPFDINISY
+363 NQALPFDNTISFS
-375 AGGCDTYATCLNA
+375 GGCDTYAVSLNA

-431 NTSDHSVTSALN
+431 KTSDTIDHSVTSALN

-456 ESDAKLFMAVATNGS
+456 ESDAKLFMAVATNGN

-478 NVKTTEGGL
+478 NVKPTEEGL

-499 GDLATGVSNVIAA
+499 GDLATGVSNVMTA

>member
-1 MKSMKKFTLSIMLA
+1 MLA
-15 LATVVARAESVATAP
+15 LATVVARAESVASAP
-30 TWTDDLTTTA
+30 TWTNELTTTEA
-40 EIADLHRGAAMT
+40 FADLHRGAAMT

-67 DLQFAGSYLEAIATS
+67 ELQFAGSYLEATATS
-82 AFVAKYDKAGNKK
+82 AFVAKYDKAGNRK
-95 WAAGLKG
+95 WAAGLNG

-115 NIYAAGVFADA
+115 NIYAAGVFAD
-126 VEILNANGESKQTI
+126 VVKILNANGESKQTI
-140 TGMADRTDKATGFI
+140 TGMADRDDKATGFI
-154 VKYDKAGDYVASK
+154 VKYSKDGEYVASK
-167 IITPQTNAALVDMGL
+167 IITPQTNAALIDLGL
-182 EDDSSASFYAKKLV
+182 MYDPSASFYTKKLV

-205 ASYKGDVNVDN
+205 AAYKGDVNVDN
-216 VALPGKYVTVFD
+216 VALSGKYVTLFE

-304 PLIYSG
+304 SLAYRG
-310 DGTNEHGYILAVID
+310 DGINEHGYILAVID
-324 GNNVTKKVFHSV
+324 GNNVTKKVFHSEE
-336 ATDNTNVLNTIDH
+336 TDNMNVLNTIDH
-349 MVFKNDKL
+349 MVFKNNKL

-363 NQALPFDINISY
+363 NQALPFDNTISFS
-375 AGGCDTYATCLNA
+375 GGCDTYAVSLNA

-398 SNFEEGEAN
+398 SNFEEGDVN
-407 YSAENVSGVVIAN
+407 HSAENVSGVVIAN

-456 ESDAKLFMAVATNGS
+456 ESDAKLFMAVATNGN

-478 NVKTTEGGL
+478 NVKPTEEGL

-499 GDLATGVSNVIAA
+499 GGSATGVSNVMAA
-512 DNTINWDGNNVTL
+512 DNAISWDGNNVTL

>member
-1 MKSMKKFTLSIMLA
+1 MLA
-15 LATVVARAESVATAP
+15 LATVVARAESVASAS
-30 TWTDDLTTTA
+30 TWTDELTTT
-40 EIADLHRGAAMT
+40 EKFADLHRGAAMT

-67 DLQFAGSYLEAIATS
+67 DLQFAGSNLEAIATS
-82 AFVAKYDKAGNKK
+82 AFVAKYDKAGKKK

-102 AATINAITTDAEG
+102 AATINAITTDAAG

-126 VEILNANGESKQTI
+126 VEILNAKGESKQTI
-140 TGMADRTDKATGFI
+140 TGMAERTDKATGFI
-154 VKYDKAGDYVASK
+154 VKYSKDGEYVASK
-167 IITPQTNAALVDMGL
+167 IITPQTNAALIDLGL
-182 EDDSSASFYAKKLV
+182 MDDSSASFYAKKLV

-288 CGKEMTLYAG
+288 CGKDMTLYAG

-349 MVFKNDKL
+349 MVFKNNKL

-363 NQALPFDINISY
+363 NQALPFDNTISFS
-375 AGGCDTYATCLNA
+375 GGCDTYAVSLNA

-398 SNFEEGEAN
+398 SNFEEGDAN
-407 YSAENVSGVVIAN
+407 HSAENVSGVVIAN

-431 NTSDHSVTSALN
+431 NTSDHSVKSALN
-443 HTVAAGTPTQMEK
+443 HTVAAGTPTKMEK
-456 ESDAKLFMAVATNGS
+456 ESDAKLFMAVATNGN
-471 TKLFQTD
+471 TKLFQSD

-499 GDLATGVSNVIAA
+499 GGSATGVSNVIAA

>member
-1 MKSMKKFTLSIMLA
+1 MLA
-15 LATVVARAESVATAP
+15 LATVVARAESVASAS
-30 TWTDDLTTTA
+30 TWTAELTTT
-40 EIADLHRGAAMT
+40 EKFADLHRGAAMT

-67 DLQFAGSYLEAIATS
+67 ELQFAGSNLEATATS

-102 AATINAITTDAEG
+102 AATISAITTDAAG
-115 NIYAAGVFADA
+115 NIYAAGVFADV
-126 VEILNANGESKQTI
+126 VEILNANGKSKQTI
-140 TGMADRTDKATGFI
+140 TGMAERTDKATGFI
-154 VKYDKAGDYVASK
+154 VKYSKDGEYVASK
-167 IITPQTNAALVDMGL
+167 IITPKTNAALAGMVF
-182 EDDSSASFYAKKLV
+182 EDDSRAGFYTKKLV

-216 VALPGKYVTVFD
+216 VALPGKYVTLSE
-228 FMFQD
+228 FMLVD

-256 GAKEQTTTDLV
+256 GAKDQTTTDLA

-288 CGKEMTLYAG
+288 YGKEMTLYAG

-304 PLIYSG
+304 SLVCSG
-310 DGTNEHGYILAVID
+310 KGTNEHGYILAVID

-336 ATDNTNVLNTIDH
+336 ATDNINVLNTIDH
-349 MVFKNDKL
+349 MVFKNNKL

-363 NQALPFDINISY
+363 NQALPFDNTISFS
-375 AGGCDTYATCLNA
+375 GGCDTYAVSLNA

-407 YSAENVSGVVIAN
+407 YRAENVSGVVIAN

-431 NTSDHSVTSALN
+431 NTSDHSVTYALN

-456 ESDAKLFMAVATNGS
+456 ESDAKLFMAVATNGN

-499 GDLATGVSNVIAA
+499 GDLATGVSNVMAA
-512 DNTINWDGNNVTL
+512 DNAINWDGNNVTL

>member
-15 LATVVARAESVATAP
+15 LATVVARAESVASVS
-30 TWTDDLTTTA
+30 TWTDELTTTA

-67 DLQFAGSYLEAIATS
+67 ELQFAGSYLEATATS

-102 AATINAITTDAEG
+102 AATINAITTDAAG

-154 VKYDKAGDYVASK
+154 VKYSKDGEYVASK
-167 IITPQTNAALVDMGL
+167 IITPQTNAALIDLGL
-182 EDDSSASFYAKKLV
+182 MDDSSASFYAKKLV

-288 CGKEMTLYAG
+288 CGKDMTLYAG

-336 ATDNTNVLNTIDH
+336 ATNNINVLNTIDH

>member
-1 MKSMKKFTLSIMLA
+1 MKKFTLSIMLA
-15 LATVVARAESVATAP
+15 LATVVARAESVASAP
-30 TWTDDLTTTA
+30 TWTNELTTTEA
-40 EIADLHRGAAMT
+40 IADLHRGAAMT

-67 DLQFAGSYLEAIATS
+67 DLQFAESYLEATATS

-102 AATINAITTDAEG
+102 AATISAITTDAEG
-115 NIYAAGVFADA
+115 NIYAAGVFADV
-126 VEILNANGESKQTI
+126 VEILNAKGESKQTI
-140 TGMADRTDKATGFI
+140 TGMAERTDKATGFI
-154 VKYDKAGDYVASK
+154 VKYDKAGEYVASK
-167 IITPQTNAALVDMGL
+167 TIAPQTNAALVEMGL
-182 EDDSSASFYAKKLV
+182 MDDSQAGFYTKKLV
-196 VDGTKLYLS
+196 VDGSTLYLS
-205 ASYKGDVNVDN
+205 ASYRGDVNVDN
-216 VALPGKYVTVFD
+216 VALSGKYVTLFD

-233 AVSMCVLSFNTSD
+233 AISMCVLSFNTSD

-288 CGKEMTLYAG
+288 CGKDMTLYAG

-304 PLIYSG
+304 PLVYSG

-324 GNNVTKKVFHSV
+324 GNNVTKKVFHSA
-336 ATDNTNVLNTIDH
+336 ATDNANVLNTIDD
-349 MVFKNDKL
+349 MVFKNNKL

-363 NQALPFDINISY
+363 NQALPFDNTISFS
-375 AGGCDTYATCLNA
+375 GGCDTYAVSLNA

-398 SNFEEGEAN
+398 SNFEEGDAN
-407 YSAENVSGVVIAN
+407 HSAENVSGVVIAN

-443 HTVAAGTPTQMEK
+443 HTVAAGTPTKMEK
-456 ESDAKLFMAVATNGS
+456 ESDAKLFMAVATNGN
-471 TKLFQTD
+471 TKLFQSD
-478 NVKTTEGGL
+478 NVKTVASGM
-487 TYAGKYTYTYYG
+487 TYAGKYTYSYYG
-499 GDLATGVSNVIAA
+499 GDLATGVSNVMAIG
-512 DNTINWDGNNVTL
+512 NTINWDGNNVTL
-525 AKAADITLY
+525 AKAADIALY

>member
-1 MKSMKKFTLSIMLA
+1 MLA
-15 LATVVARAESVATAP
+15 LATVVARAESVATASP
-30 TWTDDLTTTA
+30 WTDELTTTEA
-40 EIADLHRGAAMT
+40 FADLHRGAAMT

-67 DLQFAGSYLEAIATS
+67 NLQFAESYLEATATS
-82 AFVAKYDKAGNKK
+82 AFVAKYDKDGNRK
-95 WAAGLKG
+95 WAAGLNG

-115 NIYAAGVFADA
+115 NIYAAGVFADE
-126 VEILNANGESKQTI
+126 VKILNANGESKQTI
-140 TGMADRTDKATGFI
+140 TGMADRDDKATGFI
-154 VKYDKAGDYVASK
+154 VKYSKDGEYVASK
-167 IITPQTNAALVDMGL
+167 TITPKTNATLAGLAEMGTM
-182 EDDSSASFYAKKLV
+182 DFSSAGFYTKKLV

-205 ASYKGDVNVDN
+205 AAYKGDVNVDN
-216 VALPGKYVTVFD
+216 VALPGKYVTIIYGLA
-228 FMFQD
+228 FQD

-256 GAKEQTTTDLV
+256 GAKDQTTTDLV

-288 CGKEMTLYAG
+288 CGEEMTLYAG

-336 ATDNTNVLNTIDH
+336 ATDNSNILNTIDH
-349 MVFKNDKL
+349 MVFKNNKL

-398 SNFEEGEAN
+398 SNFEEGDVN
-407 YSAENVSGVVIAN
+407 HSAENVSGVVIAN

-471 TKLFQTD
+471 TKLFQSD
-478 NVKTTEGGL
+478 NVKATEGGS

-499 GDLATGVSNVIAA
+499 GDLATGVSNVMTA

>member
-1 MKSMKKFTLSIMLA
+1 MLA
-15 LATVVARAESVATAP
+15 LATVVARAESVASAP
-30 TWTDDLTTTA
+30 TWTGELTTT
-40 EIADLHRGAAMT
+40 EKFADLHRGAAMT

-67 DLQFAGSYLEAIATS
+67 DLSFAASYLEATATS

-95 WAAGLKG
+95 WAAGLNG

-115 NIYAAGVFADA
+115 NIYAAGVFAD
-126 VEILNANGESKQTI
+126 VVKILNANGESKQAI

-336 ATDNTNVLNTIDH
+336 ATNNINVLNTIDH

-398 SNFEEGEAN
+398 SNFGEGEAN

-431 NTSDHSVTSALN
+431 NTDGHSVTSALN